1 METFQLLKPKVHSG
15 STTQI
20 TVYRKW

>member
-1 METFQLLKPKVHSG
+1 MATFQLLKPKVHSG